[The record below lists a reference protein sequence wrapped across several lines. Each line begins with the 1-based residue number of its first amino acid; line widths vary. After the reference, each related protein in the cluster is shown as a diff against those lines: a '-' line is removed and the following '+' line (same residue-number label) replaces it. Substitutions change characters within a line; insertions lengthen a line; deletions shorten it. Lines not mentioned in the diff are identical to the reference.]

1 MNIAQA
7 VSTHWERA
15 FLSGL
20 NATLD
25 LQRVVHAKCKASTA
39 TTTLIR
45 RRHHHHYDNNTDTS
59 PPPQQQQQ
67 AFHVALVD
75 ALKQSGLPDATL
87 GGMSAAQVTPV
98 AVSGKSDRAMP
109 LWPSKLK
116 RLPTRAGRRDAGQAA
131 RDRRPGERS
140 FGDFEMAIRRFLAFI
155 RRFYVFIRRFLA
167 GEGEGAEATAR
178 AFPRDGADHQRGATT
193 TATTTAPTTT
203 TTATTIAPTTTTTTL
218 ATTTGDD
225 AWVREG
231 HCREWHRLAP
241 PTRRDHRGPRAGS
254 AIH

>member
-20 NATLD
+20 NATLDD

-98 AVSGKSDRAMP
+98 AVSGMFDRAMP
-109 LWPSKLK
+109 LWPPNSRAYPLAQGGATLAKL
-116 RLPTRAGRRDAGQAA
+116 RATVGQASA
-131 RDRRPGERS
+131 R
-140 FGDFEMAIRRFLAFI
+140 
-155 RRFYVFIRRFLA
+155 
-167 GEGEGAEATAR
+167 
-178 AFPRDGADHQRGATT
+178 
-193 TATTTAPTTT
+193 
-203 TTATTIAPTTTTTTL
+203 
-218 ATTTGDD
+218 
-225 AWVREG
+225 
-231 HCREWHRLAP
+231 
-241 PTRRDHRGPRAGS
+241 S
-254 AIH
+254 AI